1 MRLGEP
7 TFNVEVLQYGA
18 INSSQRPIVNWPESL
33 EIGLRMT
40 GYISSSIVATQLAF
54 LQGLC
59 AGKNPAKS
67 DPSSAGR
74 SCAARDHAPAAPRLR
89 AGRRAS
95 KRERER
101 ERARLFVWIARTG
114 SRLKSG
120 RGAVIAM

>member
-59 AGKNPAKS
+59 AGKNPAKVIHR
-67 DPSSAGR
+67 SALD
-74 SCAARDHAPAAPRLR
+74 DHAPHVTTRLR
-89 AGRRAS
+89 PRVYAQADEHQRGR
-95 KRERER
+95 E
-101 ERARLFVWIARTG
+101 I
-114 SRLKSG
+114 
-120 RGAVIAM
+120 